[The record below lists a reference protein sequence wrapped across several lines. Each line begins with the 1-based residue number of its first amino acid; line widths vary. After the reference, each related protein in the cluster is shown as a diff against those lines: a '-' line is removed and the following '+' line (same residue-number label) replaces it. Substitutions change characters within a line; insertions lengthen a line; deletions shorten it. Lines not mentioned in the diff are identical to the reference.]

1 VQERAHQFLLYNSSG
16 INAFGKRTVQAGNCL
31 HSEQLDTLFICVG
44 GQEGG
49 LGGGGILG
57 LRPKIYT

>member
-1 VQERAHQFLLYNSSG
+1 MQERAHQFLLYNSSG

-44 GQEGG
+44 GSGRGFGGEGG
-49 LGGGGILG
+49 HFGQEA
-57 LRPKIYT
+57 RNT